1 MMFDLVIFDFDGV
14 LVDSEILACQVW
26 ADKLTELGF
35 PVTLKEMVTKYTG
48 QTVTQMKQML
58 ETRFEK
64 TLPEDY
70 LPTINARV
78 EELFAEKLVAV
89 DGAVD
94 FLNALTCPYCIAS
107 GSTGRVI
114 GDCLRYTGLDAYFS
128 LKKVFSAWDVPH
140 GKPAPDVFLY
150 AAREM
155 NVPPEKCLVIED
167 SVAGVTA
174 GKAAGMTV
182 FGFCGGS
189 HCPPAHADVLKNA
202 GADEIFSSFADMR
215 KAMGQPSS

>member
-35 PVTLKEMVTKYTG
+35 PVDLNEMVTKYTG
-48 QTVTQMKQML
+48 QTVSQMKQML
-58 ETRFEK
+58 ETRFSK
-64 TLPEDY
+64 PLPDDY
-70 LPTINARV
+70 LPTINKRV
-78 EELFAEKLVAV
+78 EELFAEKLTAV
-89 DGAVD
+89 DGAFD

-107 GSTGRVI
+107 GSTERVI
-114 GDCLRYTGLDAYFS
+114 GDCLRHTGLDAYFS
-128 LKKVFSAWDVPH
+128 LKKVFSAWDVPR
-140 GKPAPDVFLY
+140 GKPAPDVFLH
-150 AAREM
+150 AAKKM
-155 NVPPEKCLVIED
+155 NVSPEKCLVIED

-189 HCPPAHADVLKNA
+189 HCPPTHADMLKNA
-202 GADEIFSSFADMR
+202 GADKIFSSFDAMR
-215 KAMGQPSS
+215 EELRQPSS